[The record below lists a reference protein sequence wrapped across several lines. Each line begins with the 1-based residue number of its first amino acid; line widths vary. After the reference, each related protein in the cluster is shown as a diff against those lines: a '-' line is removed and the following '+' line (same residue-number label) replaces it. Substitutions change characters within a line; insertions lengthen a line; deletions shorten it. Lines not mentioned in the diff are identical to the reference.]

1 MKFFQNNTRFL
12 CLLMALVMTLPLAS
26 CGNTEN
32 TETDDHSTTT
42 DTTPAE
48 TEPVDPLAHLPS
60 TDYEGYDFRMQLRN
74 DDKWVA
80 DQIAEEMTGE
90 VVNDA
95 VYKRNSETM
104 DRYNIVISHTRS
116 SNANG
121 DMDAK
126 STIQAGDD
134 AYDLIINHPRNVHS
148 YANQGLARNW
158 NDLTYVDLTKDYW
171 DQDAAESF
179 QMPGGLFCMTGY
191 ISHESI
197 GATNAML
204 FNKDIFDDNGLD
216 YPYETVKEGKWLLD
230 DFIRMVETYSRDLD
244 GDGEFTENDLYG
256 YATHRWIGPIQAFYS
271 SGARVIEK
279 GSEDYAFGVF
289 NEKSLTMFEKYFD
302 MLDAPYAY
310 LDTVSTQSIACE
322 PIKMFPEEK
331 AVFID
336 VNITS
341 VLNMRE
347 MDANFG
353 IIPWPKLE
361 ETDEYWSNVDAGT
374 NMLFVPIT
382 VQDMDRTSL
391 VLETLAILGKEYVVP
406 AYYEVALKTRDSRDT
421 ESAEMLDIILANRV
435 FDLGYYNTDMGGSYA
450 SHFADL
456 CASTNR
462 DFASWYDSKL
472 KASESLK
479 EKTLQAY
486 EDRLG

>member
-1 MKFFQNNTRFL
+1 MKRSL
-12 CLLMALVMTLPLAS
+12 RSACLLSALLMVLPLAS
-26 CGNTEN
+26 CGEDTAA
-32 TETDDHSTTT
+32 ETQ
-42 DTTPAE
+42 PAETAAADVPVE
-48 TEPVDPLAHLPS
+48 TEPVDPLEHLP
-60 TDYEGYDFRMQLRN
+60 TPDYEGYDFRLQLRN

-80 DQIAEEMTGE
+80 DQISEEMNGE

-104 DRYNIVISHTRS
+104 DRYNIIISHTRS

-126 STIQAGDD
+126 AAIQAGDD
-134 AYDLIINHPRNVHS
+134 AYDLVINHPRNVHE

-158 NDLTYVDLTKDYW
+158 NDLPHVDMTQAYW

-179 QMPGGLFCMTGY
+179 QVPGGIFCMIGD

-204 FNKDIFDDNGLD
+204 FNKDLFDDNGLD
-216 YPYETVKEGKWLLD
+216 YPYETVREGKWLMD
-230 DFIRMVETYSRDLD
+230 SFVEMVETYSRDLD
-244 GDGEFTENDLYG
+244 GDGTIGENDLYG
-256 YATHRWIGPIQAFYS
+256 YATFYWIGPIQAFYS

-279 GSEDYAFGVF
+279 GSETYEFGVY
-289 NEKSLTMFEKYFD
+289 NERSIAMFEKFFS
-302 MLDAPYAY
+302 LLNSPSTY
-310 LDTVSTQSIACE
+310 LDTTSVQSIDCL
-322 PIKMFPEEK
+322 PIRMFPEER
-331 AVFID
+331 AMFID

-361 ETDEYWSNVDAGT
+361 EADDYWSNVDAGT
-374 NMLFVPIT
+374 NLLFVPIT
-382 VQDMDRTSL
+382 VTDMDRTSL
-391 VLETLAILGKEYVVP
+391 ILETLAILGQEYVTP

-435 FDLGYYNTDMGGSYA
+435 FDLGYYNTTFGGSYA
-450 SHFADL
+450 SHFAEM
-456 CASTNR
+456 AKGSNT
-462 DFASWYDSKL
+462 DFTSWYEGKL
-472 KASESLK
+472 KSSTASRDK
-479 EKTLQAY
+479 IIQTY
-486 EDRLG
+486 EDRAAE

>member
-1 MKFFQNNTRFL
+1 MKSKTRFL
-12 CLLMALVMTLPLAS
+12 CLLMALLMTMPLSS
-26 CGNTEN
+26 CGNTGTTDN
-32 TETDDHSTTT
+32 TGDTTANA
-42 DTTPAE
+42 DTTPTE
-48 TEPVDPLAHLPS
+48 TETTDPLAHLPN

-80 DQIAEEMTGE
+80 DQVAEEMTGE

-104 DRYNIVISHTRS
+104 DRYNIVITHTRS
-116 SNANG
+116 SSANG

-126 STIQAGDD
+126 ATIQAGDD
-134 AYDLIINHPRNVHS
+134 AYDLIINHPRNVHR

-158 NDLTYVDLTKDYW
+158 NDMTYVDLNKDYW
-171 DQDAAESF
+171 DQDAKESF
-179 QMPGGLFCMTGY
+179 QMPGGLFCMIGD

-204 FNKDIFDDNGLD
+204 FNKDIFDDNGLA

-230 DFIRMVETYSRDLD
+230 DFISMVETYSQDLD
-244 GDGEFTENDLYG
+244 GDGEFTDKDLYG
-256 YATHRWIGPIQAFYS
+256 YATHLWIGPIQAFYS

-279 GSEDYAFGVF
+279 GSKTYEFSVY
-289 NEKSLTMFEKYFD
+289 NERSLTMFEKYFD
-302 MLDAPYAY
+302 MLDAPYTY
-310 LDTVSTQSIACE
+310 FDSKSTQSIDCE

-331 AVFID
+331 AMFID

-353 IIPWPKLE
+353 IIPWPKLF

-374 NMLFVPIT
+374 NLFFVPIT
-382 VQDMDRTSL
+382 VTDMDRTSL
-391 VLETLAILGKEYVVP
+391 VVETLAILGNKYVIP

-435 FDLGYYNTDMGGSYA
+435 FDLGYYNEELGGGYA

-456 CASTNR
+456 SGQKNR
-462 DFASWYDSKL
+462 DFTSWYDSKL
-472 KASESLK
+472 KASEAK
-479 EKTLQAY
+479 KQETLEAY
-486 EDRLG
+486 EGRM